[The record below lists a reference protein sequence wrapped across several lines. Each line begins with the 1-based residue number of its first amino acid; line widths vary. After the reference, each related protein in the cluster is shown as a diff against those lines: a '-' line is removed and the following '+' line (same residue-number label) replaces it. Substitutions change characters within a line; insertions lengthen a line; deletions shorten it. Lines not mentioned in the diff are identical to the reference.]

1 MTLEV
6 ANETEGPTTFFT
18 QIIARLRF
26 VLPFLMSLQ
35 LTYNLKFIII
45 RLKIKY
51 KQYLEFTFQNKSS
64 ATFVAQV
71 VPFHTVSNQQV
82 ALHPGLFNQLVA
94 HFAWHHGIFKTKEKK
109 NLVKTIVAYR
119 IQINLL
125 GLGSASNFP
134 FLTNGSIK
142 SDVSASNLVFSTKSR
157 SISWASSCNSW
168 QIVTKLRAFFN
179 IVLSSFS

>member
-51 KQYLEFTFQNKSS
+51 KQYDKFTFQNKSS

-109 NLVKTIVAYR
+109 KFSENNRCLSNSNKFTWFGFSVQFSLFDQWFH
-119 IQINLL
+119 QI
-125 GLGSASNFP
+125 
-134 FLTNGSIK
+134 
-142 SDVSASNLVFSTKSR
+142 R
-157 SISWASSCNSW
+157 C
-168 QIVTKLRAFFN
+168 LR
-179 IVLSSFS
+179 